1 MTVHVPLCMCE
12 CLTKSSLNSHKSTRT
27 QSTSA
32 PSSSCTVRLVLQQP
46 QNSSVPV
53 VLITDGCRFAAA
65 VYGDWTARRRGS
77 SPRRRLGWI
86 LLREKVMS
94 VAVPAERVAGSSS
107 PSSAASG
114 LVRDCLVVSRRPRTW
129 AIRRE
134 KSLLCCFPAWNT
146 SSTYGKKKKKT
157 PHKSHKCLS
166 ETHLGSCN
174 IAKQH

>member
-46 QNSSVPV
+46 QNSSVPM

-107 PSSAASG
+107 PSSTASG

-146 SSTYGKKKKKT
+146 SSTYG
-157 PHKSHKCLS
+157 
-166 ETHLGSCN
+166 
-174 IAKQH
+174 